1 MWQTG
6 SSPREIARKFEF
18 PPILTALM
26 VLEQRKI
33 SRKQFWKMINELDSV
48 KDRRLRRE
56 IDEGNRADI
65 VYSTQGS
72 ARQYAP
78 GPWGEAK
85 LPTWLA
91 ARSPQYEKAQ
101 DHPSQYDKTPRKH

>member
-1 MWQTG
+1 MWQKGETFWG
-6 SSPREIARKFEF
+6 IARNFES

-56 IDEGNRADI
+56 LDEVKPAGI

-72 ARQYAP
+72 ARQNAP
-78 GPWGEAK
+78 GPGGGAK
-85 LPTWLA
+85 PPTWLEA
-91 ARSPQYEKAQ
+91 PPPQNETGKNLQ
-101 DHPSQYDKTPRKH
+101 SKD